1 MFFACD
7 NHAFRQKKIQ
17 IEKEFLRKNLNT
29 SFLAV
34 ISNKVFPV
42 KSNQTGREMQAAES
56 VHIELF
62 LKQCEIVFLS
72 NTILL
77 FIHDFICVELH
88 L

>member
-1 MFFACD
+1 
-7 NHAFRQKKIQ
+7 
-17 IEKEFLRKNLNT
+17 
-29 SFLAV
+29 
-34 ISNKVFPV
+34 
-42 KSNQTGREMQAAES
+42 MQAAES

-77 FIHDFICVELH
+77 FIHDFICVELR

>member
-1 MFFACD
+1 MGKD
-7 NHAFRQKKIQ
+7 
-17 IEKEFLRKNLNT
+17 FLKKNLNT

-34 ISNKVFPV
+34 ISNKVVPV

-56 VHIELF
+56 VYIELF

-77 FIHDFICVELH
+77 FIHDFICVELR